1 MPNSK
6 KQKDPLIEAIYLFTF
21 SRKQAKS
28 FAFDHCFNSV
38 DAGDSQFAGQEQ
50 VFQCL
55 GHDILDNAFQGYNAC
70 IFAYG
75 QTGKNKDV
83 VMLLKLEGPR
93 LQKLFWAVFYLNKT
107 KKLVHDREQPS
118 LNQSDNN
125 LKPI

>member
-75 QTGKNKDV
+75 QTGKTQCPE
-83 VMLLKLEGPR
+83 MI
-93 LQKLFWAVFYLNKT
+93 LNKIEKT
-107 KKLVHDREQPS
+107 FNKTYAQL
-118 LNQSDNN
+118 
-125 LKPI
+125 